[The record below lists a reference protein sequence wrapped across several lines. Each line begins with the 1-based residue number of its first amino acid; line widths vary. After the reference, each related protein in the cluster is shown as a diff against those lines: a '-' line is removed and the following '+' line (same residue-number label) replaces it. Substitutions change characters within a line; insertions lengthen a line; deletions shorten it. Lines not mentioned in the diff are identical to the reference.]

1 MYLPHNHFMAPL
13 QTQAL
18 HSEHHFLEHAWQGVG
33 EGNLGCHLLT
43 SYSFSQ
49 RLEMKVIE
57 NESIVEAKVVLK
69 MQL

>member
-1 MYLPHNHFMAPL
+1 MAPL

-18 HSEHHFLEHAWQGVG
+18 HSEHHSLEHTWQGVG

-43 SYSFSQ
+43 SYSFSH
-49 RLEMKVIE
+49 RLEMTVIE
-57 NESIVEAKVVLK
+57 NESIVQTEVILR